1 MIRVTRRVDPTNEK
15 TMTMTMTKTKT
26 RTDLLGVG
34 AVGSEAPGLL
44 HLLLAHWVPAVV
56 VLLTKTLFA

>member
-1 MIRVTRRVDPTNEK
+1 MELEFFNLLVVDVF
-15 TMTMTMTKTKT
+15 KTKT
-26 RTDLLGVG
+26 RTDLLWVG
-34 AVGSEAPGLL
+34 SVGSEAPGLL